1 MLGGQGVMVELVQG
15 NLVVEVLHNLD
26 FGQLLL
32 GHRLD
37 LELVVVG
44 LGLVVELELVVEGVV
59 GLRLQQVVEQRVWLL
74 VVEVLD
80 GQRGL
85 GQGQVQRQVC
95 LILHWHCKMMVK
107 QNSQHF
113 VDDHRKE
120 SLG

>member
-1 MLGGQGVMVELVQG
+1 MVELVQG

-59 GLRLQQVVEQRVWLL
+59 GLRLQQVVEQRV
-74 VVEVLD
+74 
-80 GQRGL
+80 
-85 GQGQVQRQVC
+85 
-95 LILHWHCKMMVK
+95 
-107 QNSQHF
+107 
-113 VDDHRKE
+113 
-120 SLG
+120 